1 LFRDEAE
8 KDFLECSELAQAEI
22 KAFHQRR
29 ITEFRLALL
38 YYTEVFTCQ
47 GVTLRRVKRFTL
59 RGKEG
64 DQLESLYGA

>member
-38 YYTEVFTCQ
+38 YYTEVFTH
-47 GVTLRRVKRFTL
+47 R
-59 RGKEG
+59 
-64 DQLESLYGA
+64 SLVCECREIIL

>member
-38 YYTEVFTCQ
+38 YYTEVLTRQ
-47 GVTLRRVKRFTL
+47 GVSVERLYCKRPIQCL
-59 RGKEG
+59 GRLPK
-64 DQLESLYGA
+64 Y